1 MNELVT
7 KVGKKSKESITSLEL
22 LELINKFRKQ
32 ENKKEQSHSDL
43 LKIIRDEFEDE
54 IAEGKISLGSYKDKN
69 NQSRPL
75 YIMNLSQARQLL
87 VRESKFV
94 RKAGKTKHTI
104 KNDVAE

>member
-1 MNELVT
+1 MNKLQIVE
-7 KVGKKSKESITSLEL
+7 KKINEITSLEL
-22 LELINKFRKQ
+22 LEQINIFRKQ

-94 RKAGKTKHTI
+94 RKAVI
-104 KNDVAE
+104 KWIDGLEKKIK